1 MSLRD
6 QVLRVLSKH
15 ETERNPD
22 HSHDPR
28 RRHRSI
34 NGDAAIQEEERNQG
48 GTIENPGEIIK
59 SVKDK
64 LVGDANIVIISNGE
78 GYNFR
83 VGDSEFIAVGDF
95 DSQSERVRLFNGAFK
110 DETVLKGVVAHE
122 LSHLI
127 FSRVQKKLSEE
138 MSAVNRLV
146 MDYTENSDP
155 FAKNGVMSAEGT
167 LRDEYKK
174 RFPYYDALYDYFYGK
189 HYKELKE
196 KDGITPYSASYWKA
210 HEQGNGSWDTAINE
224 TLAEISRLK
233 AQGIK
238 KGIPN
243 IWRGFYREMN
253 SLYKKTK

>member
-6 QVLRVLSKH
+6 QVLQVLSKH
-15 ETERNPD
+15 ETERKPD

-28 RRHRSI
+28 QRHRSI
-34 NGDAAIQEEERNQG
+34 NGDAAIQEGERTQG
-48 GTIENPGEIIK
+48 ASENFGEIIK

-64 LVGDANIVIISNGE
+64 LVGDANIAITSSGE
-78 GYNFR
+78 GYKFS
-83 VGDSEFIAVGDF
+83 VGGDEFIAAGDF
-95 DSQSERVRLFNGAFK
+95 DSQSERVRLFDGAFK

-146 MDYTENSDP
+146 MDYPESSDP
-155 FAKNGVMSAEGT
+155 FAKNGVMSADGT
-167 LRDEYKK
+167 LRDDYKK
-174 RFPYYDALYDYFYGK
+174 RFPYYNALYDYFYGK

-253 SLYKKTK
+253 DLYKKTK